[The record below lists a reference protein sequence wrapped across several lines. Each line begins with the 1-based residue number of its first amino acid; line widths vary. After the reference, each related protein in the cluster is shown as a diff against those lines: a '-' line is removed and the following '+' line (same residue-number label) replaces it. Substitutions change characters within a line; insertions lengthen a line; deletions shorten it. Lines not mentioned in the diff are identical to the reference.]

1 MERGLPLNDK
11 TLSGFNFENQ
21 PFDALRLAQGR
32 PFDALRLAQGR
43 PFDADAVSNSVER
56 FISVRRRHLP
66 RVSCLPENNPGFA
79 HIVRRDLNFYFV
91 ARDDA
96 DEILSHFS
104 ADMGENP
111 LAVWQGYPK
120 HRIGQNFGDRS
131 LDNQRFLL
139 GHNGNCLH
147 KLRFS
152 NGIGGVG

>member
-1 MERGLPLNDK
+1 MKHFPVLISKINPSARLGL
-11 TLSGFNFENQ
+11 S
-21 PFDALRLAQGR
+21 
-32 PFDALRLAQGR
+32 
-43 PFDADAVSNSVER
+43 
-56 FISVRRRHLP
+56 
-66 RVSCLPENNPGFA
+66 ENNPGFA
-79 HIVRRDLNFYFV
+79 HIVRRDLNLHFV

-139 GHNGNCLH
+139 GHIGNCLH
-147 KLRFS
+147 KLQFS
-152 NGIGGVG
+152 NGIGRVAEKNRS